1 MCHVS
6 YGVGLS
12 YIVLTNNYN
21 YDDCFSTY
29 GYKFIIFI
37 VLIKFNIYRMCFYE
51 YLSFSGMMLVL

>member
-1 MCHVS
+1 MCYVL

-12 YIVLTNNYN
+12 YIVLT
-21 YDDCFSTY
+21 
-29 GYKFIIFI
+29 IITMMTAFPHMAINLSYFI

>member
-12 YIVLTNNYN
+12 YIVLT
-21 YDDCFSTY
+21 
-29 GYKFIIFI
+29 IITMMTAFPHMAI
-37 VLIKFNIYRMCFYE
+37 NLSYLLLLIKFNIYRMCFYE